1 MDESFSLNPEIP
13 SQLTGQGAPAEPV
26 SITDLLSIDYI
37 SQYIEWTFEI
47 NLFELI
53 NTVITI
59 IIILAATIFTARLID
74 RMLKK
79 SLPRVL
85 EVGGVKREVDETIN
99 SITRRML
106 VAAVYLLGFLLIILQ
121 VPSLHRVAVAMLA
134 GAGIATIAISF
145 AAQDSL
151 SNIISGIFLAV
162 FKPFRIGDYIDFQG
176 SYGQI
181 EDLTLRH
188 TVIRTWDLRRIVV
201 PNSSMG
207 KENIIN
213 WTLGDAEVIWPVNIG
228 IAYTADI
235 DLAKS
240 IIVEETRKHPHVLK
254 NEEINVRVTELGDFA
269 VNLRLTFH
277 VPNRDLA
284 WDTGCD
290 IREAIKKHFD
300 QDGVEIP
307 YPYQNVI
314 LKRQEIDSSGDCE
327 CKEGSETQEY
337 CSE

>member
-1 MDESFSLNPEIP
+1 MDEPFNLNPDIP
-13 SQLTGQGAPAEPV
+13 SQLTGQGAPEEPL

-37 SQYIEWTFEI
+37 SQYIELTFEI
-47 NLFELI
+47 DLLELVSTI
-53 NTVITI
+53 ITI
-59 IIILAATIFTARLID
+59 IIILLATVIAARFLD
-74 RMLKK
+74 SMLKK

-106 VAAVYLLGFLLIILQ
+106 VASVYLLGFLLIILQ

-162 FKPFRIGDYIDFQG
+162 FKPFRIGDYVDFQG

-207 KENIIN
+207 KENVIN
-213 WTLGDAEVIWPVNIG
+213 WSLGDPEVIWPVNIG

-235 DLAKS
+235 DQART
-240 IIVEETRKHPHVLK
+240 IILEETQKHPHVLK
-254 NEEINVRVTELGDFA
+254 DEEINVRVTELGDFA

-290 IREAIKKHFD
+290 IREAVKKRFD
-300 QDGVEIP
+300 QEGVEIP

-314 LKRQEIDSSGDCE
+314 LKREMEMG
-327 CKEGSETQEY
+327 EGTKDNPVREDYYSE
-337 CSE
+337 

>member
-1 MDESFSLNPEIP
+1 MDEPFSLNPEIP
-13 SQLTGQGAPAEPV
+13 AQLTGQGAPEEPV
-26 SITDLLSIDYI
+26 SITEILSPEYI

-47 NLFELI
+47 NLWELI
-53 NTVITI
+53 STVVTI
-59 IIILAATIFTARLID
+59 IIILATTIITARLLD
-74 RMLKK
+74 RMLKR

-106 VAAVYLLGFLLIILQ
+106 VASVYLIGFLLIILQ

-201 PNSSMG
+201 PNASMG
-207 KENIIN
+207 KENVIN
-213 WTLGDAEVIWPVNIG
+213 WSIGDPEVIWPVNIG

-235 DLAKS
+235 DLARK

-254 NEEINVRVTELGDFA
+254 DRDINVRVTELGDFA
-269 VNLRLTFH
+269 VNLRLSFH

-284 WDTGCD
+284 WDSGCD
-290 IREAIKKHFD
+290 IREAVKKRFD
-300 QDGVEIP
+300 CEGVEIP

-314 LKRQEIDSSGDCE
+314 LKRQDADPSGDLKDE
-327 CKEGSETQEY
+327 SARVEY
-337 CSE
+337 CSD